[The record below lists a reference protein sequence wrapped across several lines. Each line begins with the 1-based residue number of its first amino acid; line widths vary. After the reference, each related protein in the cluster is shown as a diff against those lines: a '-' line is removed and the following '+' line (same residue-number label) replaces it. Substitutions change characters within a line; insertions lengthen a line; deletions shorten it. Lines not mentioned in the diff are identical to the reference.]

1 MATINTPSISQPSN
15 NSEINNFEGTD
26 GLELNLSTFASTG
39 DGIIHTGTHVQVSTS
54 SDFSS
59 IVLDYAIASTSNT
72 VYLTGLSRGNSYY
85 VRVKYM
91 SESLSS
97 EWSDPVM
104 FNVLSWTP
112 DASGRTFIRHSSGM
126 GTVMRWVDK
135 TGNTHNTLVLDAQ
148 YRTNLKWGGYGTDI
162 PTMTNYQNSPYYLSS
177 GASDRTSTD
186 ATDCKAATAAN
197 FFANNYTDSI
207 INNLASYFEDASSS
221 KLETDRIIAALG
233 SATSNAAGYCRSQSV
248 NGTPCDLPNIQ
259 TLIRIYCSMF
269 TLDEMDASTSNNTYR
284 FTMAKSGNSYNW
296 TFGSKG
302 KAWSS
307 TEHSST
313 GARYL
318 NNNGYVWGTSTKDS
332 PYGVIPVLEV

>member
-97 EWSDPVM
+97 EWSNPVM

-126 GTVMRWVDK
+126 GTVMTWRDK
-135 TGNTHNTLVLDAQ
+135 AGRTHNTLVLDAQ
-148 YRTNLKWGGYGTDI
+148 YRTALQWGGRGTDI
-162 PTMTNYQNSPYYLSS
+162 SGLTNYTNSHYYYNNGSS
-177 GASDRTSTD
+177 QSATVTSDLGVTD
-186 ATDCKAATAAN
+186 AT
-197 FFANNYTDSI
+197 
-207 INNLASYFEDASSS
+207 INGYSSYFEDAGSS
-221 KLETDRIIAALG
+221 KSNTTAIINSLG
-233 SATSNAAGYCRSQSV
+233 SSTSHAAGWCRSKRV
-248 NGTPCDLPNIQ
+248 NGTACDLPNIQ
-259 TLIRIYCSMF
+259 TLIRIHASMF
-269 TLDEMDASTSNNTYR
+269 MLDSLDSSTSNNRYK

-296 TFGSKG
+296 YFGSNG
-302 KAWSS
+302 IAWSS
-307 TEHSST
+307 TECNYT
-313 GARYL
+313 FAWNVNYNG
-318 NNNGYVWGTSTKDS
+318 NVNNGNNKNNAF
-332 PYGVIPVLEV
+332 GVIPVLEV

>member
-1 MATINTPSISQPSN
+1 MATINTPTISQPSN

-26 GLELNLSTFASTG
+26 GLELNLSTFNSTG

-148 YRTNLKWGGYGTDI
+148 YRTALQWGGYGTDI
-162 PTMTNYQNSPYYLSS
+162 PNMTNYTNNYYYLSS
-177 GASDRTSTD
+177 GTSDRTSTD
-186 ATDCKAATAAN
+186 ATDYKAVTASN
-197 FFANNYTDSI
+197 FFANAYTDDI
-207 INNLASYFEDASSS
+207 INAKSGYFEDATSS

-269 TLDEMDASTSNNTYR
+269 TLDEMDASTSNNKYK
-284 FTMAKSGNSYNW
+284 FTMAKSGNSSNW
-296 TFGSKG
+296 YFGSIG
-302 KAWSS
+302 AAWSS
-307 TEHSST
+307 TEYSNT
-313 GARYL
+313 YAWVVDYG
-318 NNNGYVWGTSTKDS
+318 GYVGNGSKGDAC
-332 PYGVIPVLEV
+332 GVIPVLEV

>member
-15 NSEINNFEGTD
+15 NSEINNFQGTD

-91 SESLSS
+91 SGSLSS

-148 YRTNLKWGGYGTDI
+148 YRTALQWGGYGTDI
-162 PTMTNYQNSPYYLSS
+162 PTMTNYTNSYYYLSS
-177 GASDRTSTD
+177 GNSNRTSTD
-186 ATDCKAATAAN
+186 GTDCKAIIAAD

-207 INNLASYFEDASSS
+207 INGLASYFEDATPS
-221 KLETDRIIAALG
+221 KIETDRIIVSLG
-233 SATSNAAGYCRSQSV
+233 SATSHAAGYCRSQSV

-269 TLDEMDASTSNNTYR
+269 TLDEMDASTSNNTYK

-296 TFGSKG
+296 YFGSNG
-302 KAWSS
+302 GAWSS
-307 TEHSST
+307 TEYGSNT
-313 GARYL
+313 AWYV
-318 NNNGYVWGTSTKDS
+318 NGNGDVSGGGSKACAF
-332 PYGVIPVLEV
+332 GVIPVLEV